1 MRTTLPVVLVLTA
14 LGAPG
19 AQIPEQDARN
29 LDVHNSSTH
38 YSMPK
43 FTSREA
49 RRARATI
56 LRKQILASAG
66 LLPMPEK
73 RPIHAEVFGKME
85 RNGFERVLLETW
97 PGFYL
102 GGDVYRPSGKRGP
115 FPAVVSPLGHWPYRR
130 LENAQ
135 LVSVPGRC
143 IILALQGFVWL
154 TPKANYSY
162 TTRGPD
168 FPSDWV
174 KQSAQTGGS
183 RSAETHNAKASE
195 ADLLAWLAKA
205 SLNIELGGGDDEE
218 ERNRS
223 FDGSAVVPGRSA
235 DRAVHGNQ
243 PRRNG
248 DGFQR
253 SRGAGG

>member
-19 AQIPEQDARN
+19 AQIPEHDRN
-29 LDVHNSSTH
+29 LDVHHSSTH
-38 YSMPK
+38 YSLPK

-49 RRARATI
+49 WQARAAF
-56 LRKQILASAG
+56 LRKQILASAR

-73 RPIHAEVFGKME
+73 RPIHAEAFGRME
-85 RNGFERVLLETW
+85 RNGYTIEKVLLETW

-102 GGDVYRPSGKRGP
+102 GGDLYRPSGKLGP
-115 FPAVVSPLGHWPYRR
+115 FPAVVSLHGHWPYRR
-130 LENAQ
+130 LEKAQ

-154 TPKANYSY
+154 TPEANYSH

-174 KQSAQTGGS
+174 KQSAQAGGS
-183 RSAETHNAKASE
+183 RSAETHNA
-195 ADLLAWLAKA
+195 
-205 SLNIELGGGDDEE
+205 
-218 ERNRS
+218 
-223 FDGSAVVPGRSA
+223 
-235 DRAVHGNQ
+235 
-243 PRRNG
+243 
-248 DGFQR
+248 
-253 SRGAGG
+253 